1 MTREAAQTGIGPMAL
16 VAVEQRLPAERRI
29 VVDDLAAALLP
40 TPARWLI
47 ALMGTRTALRLVAL
61 AERRYPGLW
70 GSMLCRKRFIDD
82 ALTEAL
88 TDASPQMEAFV
99 NLGAGFDTRAFRLLR
114 GTGVPAWELD
124 QPANIDAKRQRL
136 LRRFGKL
143 PANVTLVAV
152 DFEHLALDAVLA
164 AQGYT
169 RSRRTFFV
177 WEGVTQYLDGASVHA
192 TFEMLGRA
200 AAGSRLAF
208 TYVSR
213 DFLEGKVPPGQ
224 EGVYRRFV
232 APRAIWRFGID
243 PEAMR
248 ALLAGYGWRVIA
260 QPEPDALARRYIAPT
275 GRLLGCMPMERVVLA
290 ERV

>member
-16 VAVEQRLPAERRI
+16 VAVEQRLPVERRI

-47 ALMGTRTALRLVAL
+47 SLMGTRTALRLVTL

-70 GSMLCRKRFIDD
+70 GGMLCRKRFIDD

-88 TDASPQMEAFV
+88 PHIDAFV

-114 GTGVPAWELD
+114 DTGVPAWELD

-169 RSRRTFFV
+169 RSRRAFFV
-177 WEGVTQYLDGASVHA
+177 WEGVTQYLDSATVHA

-224 EGVYRRFV
+224 EALYRRFV
-232 APRAIWRFGID
+232 ARGAIWRFGID
-243 PEAMR
+243 PEAVR

-260 QPEPDALARRYIAPT
+260 QPEPEALARRYIAPT
-275 GRLLGCMPMERVVLA
+275 GRLLDCMPMERVVLA

>member
-16 VAVEQRLPAERRI
+16 VAVEQRLPVERRI

-47 ALMGTRTALRLVAL
+47 SLMGTRTALRLVTL

-70 GSMLCRKRFIDD
+70 GGMLCRKRFIDD

-88 TDASPQMEAFV
+88 PQIDAFV

-114 GTGVPAWELD
+114 DTGVRAWELD

-177 WEGVTQYLDGASVHA
+177 WEGVTQYLDSATVHA

-224 EGVYRRFV
+224 EALYRRFV
-232 APRAIWRFGID
+232 ARGAIWRFGID
-243 PEAMR
+243 PEAVR

-260 QPEPDALARRYIAPT
+260 QPEPEALARRYIAPT
-275 GRLLGCMPMERVVLA
+275 GRLLDCMPMERVVLA